1 MKAKDTAYSTTVR
14 IVVLGVLILLSSC
27 TPFWEFLRRN
37 SDPSRS
43 SPGSSIFSHRGKLY
57 FLGGKTSTEEYSDT
71 VGMALLGDDGTLVSW
86 IPQTPLPE
94 ARASHSVVAYGEF
107 LYLIGG
113 ENESGYLDDVWYIYV
128 SPEGRLGS
136 RWTKSDFSLPE
147 GRASSAAFVAEGRL
161 YLAGGDGPD
170 GETDEILS
178 SKIWRDG
185 RLGLWSPTSRKLP
198 SARSGATALCRGSKV
213 YIAGGKSSLS
223 YHSDFLVSEIS
234 DDGALGDW
242 AYGPRI
248 PDSRAFAALVPDVD
262 NLAILGGEGPR
273 GMRLQAYTLG
283 PDMIWAEKPSFAGAW
298 SGQAAVLQGYAF
310 LPRPISISGS
320 NDTAEIGILPLSQK
334 TAGMPSGKPSGGLIK
349 KGSSIAFFS
358 ASDET
363 IRYSLAISGEEPP
376 DPDESSTPYDPTSR
390 PVIGSDALL
399 KARSFKSGCAPSEI
413 ERFSFIVESTSLL
426 FTIEKNLR
434 PSPEY
439 QFYTLQESLAGGVTF
454 PTSVVW
460 YALVVAE
467 HGYHTLAFRD
477 KDDDEEA
484 YSDTVITTLFEGDV
498 LSLLRDSFD
507 MNMYNRNDDAIV
519 YLAPGSYY
527 LRITSA
533 SGSKGGT
540 FGLRFSRLD

>member
-390 PVIGSDALL
+390 PVIESDTVL
-399 KARSFKSGCAPSEI
+399 KARSFKPGYAPSEI
-413 ERFSFIVESTSLL
+413 ERFSFIVEPTSLL
-426 FTIEKNLR
+426 FTIEKNIW

-439 QFYTLQESLAGGVTF
+439 KFCTLQESLTGGETI

-467 HGYHTLAFRD
+467 RGYYTLAFRD
-477 KDDDEEA
+477 KDDDEAA
-484 YSDTVITTLFEGDV
+484 YSDTVLTTLFEGDV